1 MKRGVIDIMAYK
13 PEEEKVIEAVIEQ
26 AKKLVVKYG
35 YKYSV
40 AGCNRYFNNI
50 KSQQKLLDDIKK
62 RESELNK
69 LKKQLI

>member
-1 MKRGVIDIMAYK
+1 MAFK

-26 AKKLVVKYG
+26 AKKLVKKFG
-35 YKYSV
+35 YKYAV

-62 RESELNK
+62 REDELQK
-69 LKKQLI
+69 LKGQLV

>member
-1 MKRGVIDIMAYK
+1 MAYN

-26 AKKLVVKYG
+26 AKKLVTKYG
-35 YKYSV
+35 YKYAV

-50 KSQQKLLDDIKK
+50 KSQQKLLSDIKK

>member
-1 MKRGVIDIMAYK
+1 MGYK

-26 AKKLVVKYG
+26 AKKLVKKFG
-35 YKYSV
+35 YKYAV

-62 RESELNK
+62 REEELNK
-69 LKKQLI
+69 LKTQLIK

>member
-1 MKRGVIDIMAYK
+1 MAFK

-26 AKKLVVKYG
+26 AKKLVKKFG
-35 YKYSV
+35 YKYAV

-62 RESELNK
+62 KEDEVKK
-69 LKKQLI
+69 LKGQLI